1 MLEEY
6 VGTTRPVVREREG
19 LGSSAT
25 KCMVEDTKYMQLVR
39 MLRSWMMSSILSFQK
54 IFTTTKKYFDEFN
67 DIVLPFHEYA
77 HV

>member
-39 MLRSWMMSSILSFQK
+39 MLRSWMMSSMLGYID
-54 IFTTTKKYFDEFN
+54 YFERFDSMSMVYYSSEMSGQ
-67 DIVLPFHEYA
+67 P
-77 HV
+77 